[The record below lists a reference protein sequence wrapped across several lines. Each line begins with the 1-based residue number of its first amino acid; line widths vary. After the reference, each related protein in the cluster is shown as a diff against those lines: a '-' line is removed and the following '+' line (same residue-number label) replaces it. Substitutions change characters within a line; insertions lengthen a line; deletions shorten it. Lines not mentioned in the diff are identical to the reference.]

1 MFKLSNKNGAKD
13 LTEGKPMKLIL
24 GFGLPLLFGLLFQQL
39 YNMVDSIIVGQML
52 GVNSLAA
59 VGSTG
64 SINFMI
70 LGFCIGICN
79 GFAIPVAQAF
89 GARDIENLKKYITN
103 SAWMSILFSI
113 VITTVVGLLTK
124 KILIWMKTPD
134 TIIDEAYLYIFIVFM
149 GIPAIFLYNIVSG
162 ILRSLGDS
170 LTPVIFLVLSS
181 LLNILLDIILIK
193 AMGVAGAAVA
203 TITAQGVSGIIS
215 LIYMTKKYKHLG
227 FTKKDWKFSPKH
239 CLKLC
244 GIGVPMGLQYSITA
258 IGSVILQTSV
268 NALGETIVAAV
279 AAGTK
284 ISMFACCPFEAMGS
298 TMATF
303 GGQNVGAQKL
313 DRVHQG
319 LKDCLKLGIAYS
331 VLAFVFMLLFGKKLA
346 LLFVDSSETE
356 LIHYIYRFLIGNS
369 LFYTLLAFVNIVRFM
384 IQGLGYSTFAI
395 LAGVCEMLA
404 RGLVGF
410 FLVPAFGYLFVTIA
424 NPIAWLFADIFL
436 IPAYLYVMKRL
447 KRKLAVSQL

>member
-89 GARDIENLKKYITN
+89 GAKDIENLKRYITN
-103 SAWMSILFSI
+103 SVWMSILFSI
-113 VITTVVGLLTK
+113 VITSVIGLLTR
-124 KILIWMKTPD
+124 KILIWMNTPD

-149 GIPAIFLYNIVSG
+149 GIPAIFLYNMVSG

-170 LTPVIFLVLSS
+170 LTPVIFLIFSS
-181 LLNILLDIILIK
+181 LLNIVLDIILIK
-193 AMGVAGAAVA
+193 VMGVAGAAVA

-215 LIYMTKKYKHLG
+215 LVYMTKKYKYLA
-227 FTKKDWKFSPKH
+227 FTKRDWIFSPKH

-313 DRVHQG
+313 DRIHQG
-319 LKDCLKLGIAYS
+319 LKDCIKLGIAYS
-331 VLAFVFMLLFGKKLA
+331 VLAFIFMLLFGEKLA
-346 LLFVDSSETE
+346 LLFVDGSETE

-410 FLVPAFGYLFVTIA
+410 FLVPAFGYLFVTVA

-436 IPAYLYVMKRL
+436 IPAYLYVIKRL
-447 KRKLAVSQL
+447 KRKLEVSQL

>member
-89 GARDIENLKKYITN
+89 GAKDIENLKRYITN
-103 SAWMSILFSI
+103 SVWMSILFSI
-113 VITTVVGLLTK
+113 VITSVVGLLTR

-149 GIPAIFLYNIVSG
+149 GIPAIFLYNMVSG

-170 LTPVIFLVLSS
+170 LTPVIFLVFSS
-181 LLNILLDIILIK
+181 LLNIVLDIILIK
-193 AMGVAGAAVA
+193 TMGVAGAAVA

-227 FTKKDWKFSPKH
+227 FTKEDWKFSPKH

-284 ISMFACCPFEAMGS
+284 ISMFACCPFDAMGS

-303 GGQNVGAQKL
+303 GGQNVGAKKL

-319 LKDCLKLGIAYS
+319 LKDCIKLGIAYS
-331 VLAFVFMLLFGKKLA
+331 VLAFVFMLLFGEKLA

>member
-1 MFKLSNKNGAKD
+1 
-13 LTEGKPMKLIL
+13 
-24 GFGLPLLFGLLFQQL
+24 
-39 YNMVDSIIVGQML
+39 
-52 GVNSLAA
+52 
-59 VGSTG
+59 
-64 SINFMI
+64 
-70 LGFCIGICN
+70 
-79 GFAIPVAQAF
+79 
-89 GARDIENLKKYITN
+89 
-103 SAWMSILFSI
+103 
-113 VITTVVGLLTK
+113 
-124 KILIWMKTPD
+124 
-134 TIIDEAYLYIFIVFM
+134 
-149 GIPAIFLYNIVSG
+149 
-162 ILRSLGDS
+162 
-170 LTPVIFLVLSS
+170 
-181 LLNILLDIILIK
+181 
-193 AMGVAGAAVA
+193 
-203 TITAQGVSGIIS
+203 
-215 LIYMTKKYKHLG
+215 
-227 FTKKDWKFSPKH
+227 
-239 CLKLC
+239 
-244 GIGVPMGLQYSITA
+244 MGLQYSITA

-331 VLAFVFMLLFGKKLA
+331 VLAFVFMLLFGEKLA